1 MAIRCLF
8 MDKLYYYNL
17 SLEELEKIKN
27 YKVKPKLLLHVCCG
41 PCSAFPLMFLNPYF
55 DITIYYNNSNIFPS
69 EEYYRRLE
77 EMKKFVDQLNNESG
91 LNIKYIIPN
100 YDEEEYS
107 KMLSI
112 YKDAREG
119 GERCFLC
126 YRLRLEE
133 AYEYAVNNDFDYVTT
148 VMTVS
153 SQKNSI
159 KLNEIGLEL
168 QKKYPSCKYFVSDF
182 KKKQGAD
189 VGRRISNAY
198 GLYRQ
203 QYCGCRY
210 SYYEYLKRIES
221 LK

>member
-1 MAIRCLF
+1 
-8 MDKLYYYNL
+8 MDKLFYYNKSIEL
-17 SLEELEKIKN
+17 LEQIKLLPR
-27 YKVKPKLLLHVCCG
+27 KPRLLLHVCCG
-41 PCSAFPLMFLNPYF
+41 PCSAWPLMFLNPYF
-55 DITIYYNNSNIFPS
+55 DITIYYNNSNIYPS
-69 EEYYRRLE
+69 EEYYRRLN
-77 EMKKFVDQLNNESG
+77 EMKMFVDRLNEDSNMD
-91 LNIKYIIPN
+91 IKYIIPN

-107 KMLSI
+107 KKLSI

-133 AYEYAVNNDFDYVTT
+133 AYEYAVNNEFEYITT

-159 KLNEIGLEL
+159 KLNEIGIEL
-168 QKKYPSCKYFVSDF
+168 QEKYPSCKYFVSDF
-182 KKKQGAD
+182 KKKQGTEI
-189 VGRRISNAY
+189 GRKISNSY

-210 SYYEYLKRIES
+210 SYYGYLRRINDM
-221 LK
+221 K